1 MLRNSEN
8 DAVTVEHTGLAVL
21 LRPSNIEPSSLN
33 PDFLRYNQIA
43 DAEWTVET
51 PVILRP
57 GFSRVR
63 YDNGVSV
70 SASPEQVTFTQVKR
84 PLEIEDVE
92 CPSMALRFLSLLPS
106 RAEFNSVG
114 IEPRARIQLPA
125 KGDGQRHSVLSDF
138 SQKFV
143 FEDVPPRVQAR
154 LSYNL
159 DGRLITVYV
168 GESSD
173 ELPDLRFNAHIHK
186 DVSRQDQTAQ
196 MEFVRTTIESWN
208 QDVQVFDRLITQ
220 FYHKST
226 SGP

>member
-1 MLRNSEN
+1 MLNNSEN
-8 DAVTVEHTGLAVL
+8 DAITVEHTGLAVL

-51 PVILRP
+51 PVIVGS

-70 SASPEQVTFTQVKR
+70 SASQEQVTFTQVKR
-84 PLEIEDVE
+84 PLELEDVV

-106 RAEFNSVG
+106 RAEYNSVG
-114 IEPRARIQLPA
+114 IDPRARIQLPA
-125 KGDGQRHSVLSDF
+125 ESEGQRHSVLSDF
-138 SQKFV
+138 SQNFV

-168 GESSD
+168 AESSD
-173 ELPDLRFNAHIHK
+173 ELPDLRFNAHIHR
-186 DVSRQDQTAQ
+186 DVLRQDQTAQ
-196 MEFVRTTIESWN
+196 LEFVRTTIESWN
-208 QDVQVFDRLITQ
+208 QDIEAFNRLITQ
-220 FYHKST
+220 FYLKST